1 MNCHYNTYL
10 RYVSQ
15 VLSLQTSSNCNG
27 DPKEIIAQ
35 KRVGNFWISL
45 NVVPGIFPGN
55 ELVVT
60 VFKFTGP

>member
-15 VLSLQTSSNCNG
+15 VLSLQTSSNG
-27 DPKEIIAQ
+27 DLKAIIAQ

-60 VFKFTGP
+60 AFKFTGP